1 MNRRLLWLL
10 TLLIGWS
17 VPATAQTQLL
27 TGRVLSDDDKL
38 GLPGASVSIKGTAI
52 GTTTDAEGKF
62 KLGLPA
68 GGTSLVIT
76 FIGYIKQEVAI
87 TTQTTLEVYLKP
99 EASQLTEVV
108 VTALGIQREKKA
120 LGYAQQSIGGKAV
133 SEVRPSNVANALSG
147 KVAGLRIQAGTGP
160 GSGSTIQIRGASSIT
175 NNNQPLIVIDG
186 VPIEQSFQK
195 RLGGGI
201 GDINPEN
208 IKDISVLKGP
218 SASALYGSRAANG
231 VILITTKDGAGTK
244 GIGVEVNSNYTF
256 ERPWIIPDFQ
266 NTYGGGNGYRT
277 WYTDGWSGAIT
288 NAQEIQQ
295 YRAAYG
301 PYAPLT
307 GTEGTD
313 ESWGAPMDGRLVRQ
327 WWTGTGVAPLT
338 PNPNNYKDFWQTG
351 TTWSNN
357 IAISG
362 GNDKGSF
369 RLGLGR
375 LDQKG
380 IMYYNDYHRNNYKL
394 NAAYHFTPK
403 LSVNVSAEY
412 IQSGSGNRGYTGGQ
426 EFIWSHRQ
434 TDWVKLRNWRDYAGV
449 HIQKAGDT
457 DPPNWQH
464 TFFTNPY
471 YTQEKLPS
479 SDTKDRLVGN
489 IAMTYKILPDLSVML
504 RSGTDLW
511 TQTAINVGNFE
522 RVRNGSRSYGAYSEE
537 VLRRQETNTD
547 VLLTYR
553 KDISEAFSVN
563 ATAGA
568 LLRTNYYKRNY
579 TNVGQLVV
587 DGVYNLANS
596 IATQNTVASRIERK
610 ESQSVFGAVNLGWQ
624 NMLFLDIT
632 ARNDWSSTL
641 PSDNRSYF
649 YPSAA
654 LSAVITDIVPMLKN
668 PALSYLKIRGS
679 LAQVGNDTDPY
690 RLNPTYTPGTS
701 WNGSLPEFYEPT
713 QKPNNRL
720 RPEITTGKE
729 VGLEARFFR
738 GKLGLDV
745 TYYEQVTKDQII
757 PVQLSK
763 ATGYN
768 SAIQNIGK
776 MQNKGIEISVTGT
789 PVKLENG
796 FTWEVALNFSRNRN
810 KVIELLPGV
819 LNNLVI
825 NERRGLTLEARAG
838 QPYGTLYG
846 YGFERV
852 QGTDASAPYYDG
864 TGKYVGQLVMGL
876 NGLPI
881 KSTTQKILGNVQPD
895 WMGGVTNTFSFK
907 GIVLS
912 ALVDAKVGGDMY
924 DEGTANARWTGQYAE
939 TAVGRE
945 EGVIGQ
951 GVNQVFKADGSY
963 SFKPNSTI
971 VSANQ
976 YYGYN
981 NPRNYHEAAIFDAS
995 YVKLREVSV
1004 GYQIPAEFL
1013 KRFRVQS
1020 AKISVVGRNVA
1031 MLFKNHPHADPEIDA
1046 NGGNAQGFG
1055 YGELPSSRS
1064 MGFNLSVGF

>member
-1 MNRRLLWLL
+1 MKKNLLWLL
-10 TLLIGWS
+10 ALLMGWS
-17 VPATAQTQLL
+17 FTVSAQSQILS
-27 TGRVLSDDDKL
+27 GKVYSDDDKL
-38 GLPGASVSIKGTAI
+38 GLPGTSVSIKGTTI
-52 GTTTDAEGKF
+52 GTTTDSDGQF
-62 KLGLPA
+62 KLTIPA
-68 GGTSLVIT
+68 GGATLIVS
-76 FIGYIKQEVAI
+76 FIGYIKQEVTI
-87 TTQTTLEVYLKP
+87 TTQTSLEVYLKP
-99 EASQLTEVV
+99 EAGQLTEVV

-120 LGYAQQSIGGKAV
+120 LGYAQQSLSGKAV
-133 SEVRPSNVANALSG
+133 AEVRPANVANALSG
-147 KVAGLRIQAGTGP
+147 KVAGLRIQSGTGP

-175 NNNQPLIVIDG
+175 NNNQPLIVVDG
-186 VPIEQSFQK
+186 VPIEQSFSK

-201 GDINPEN
+201 ADINPEN

-231 VILITTKDGAGTK
+231 VILVTTKDGSGQQ
-244 GIGVEVNSNYTF
+244 GIGIEVNTNYTV
-256 ERPWIIPDFQ
+256 ERPWISPNFQ

-277 WYTDGWSGAIT
+277 WYHDGWSGAIT
-288 NAQEIQQ
+288 DPNEIAQ

-327 WWTGTGVAPLT
+327 WWTGTDVAPLV
-338 PNPNNYKDFWQTG
+338 PMPHNYQDFWQTG
-351 TTWSNN
+351 STWSNN

-394 NAAYHFTPK
+394 NTNYNFTPK
-403 LSVNVSAEY
+403 LNVSLSAEY
-412 IQSGSGNRGYTGGQ
+412 IQSGSGNRGYSGGQ

-434 TDWVKLRNWRDYAGV
+434 TDWNKIRNWRDYTSV
-449 HIQKAGDT
+449 HIQKAGDGN
-457 DPPNWQH
+457 PPNWQH

-471 YTQEKLPS
+471 YIQEMLPS

-489 IAMTYKILPDLSVML
+489 MAMTYKILPDLSVML

-522 RVRNGSRSYGAYSEE
+522 RVRNGTRVYGAYSEE
-537 VLRRQETNTD
+537 VIRRQENNTD
-547 VLLTYR
+547 VIFTYK
-553 KDISEAFSVN
+553 KDITEAFSLN

-587 DGVYNLANS
+587 DRVYNLANS

-624 NMLFLDIT
+624 NMLFLDLT

-641 PSDNRSYF
+641 PASNRSYF

-654 LSAVITDIVPMLKN
+654 LSAVVSDMVPSLKN
-668 PALSYLKIRGS
+668 GVLSFLKVRGS

-690 RLNPTYTPGTS
+690 RLMPSFTPATS
-701 WNGSLPEFYEPT
+701 WNGSLPEFFEPT
-713 QKPNNRL
+713 RKPNNL
-720 RPEITTGKE
+720 LKPEITTGQE
-729 VGLEARFFR
+729 AGLEARFFR
-738 GKLGLDV
+738 GRLGLDV
-745 TYYEQVTKDQII
+745 TYYSQTTKDQII

-768 SAIQNIGK
+768 EAIQNIGK
-776 MQNKGIEISVTGT
+776 MRNRGIEISITGT
-789 PVKLENG
+789 PLKLKNG
-796 FTWEVALNFSRNRN
+796 FTWDVSLNLARNRN
-810 KVIELLPGV
+810 MVIELLPGV

-852 QGTDASAPYYDG
+852 QSSDPSAAYYDPSG
-864 TGKYVGQLVMGL
+864 QYTGQLVL
-876 NGLPI
+876 NNGLPVR
-881 KSTTQKILGNVQPD
+881 STTQKILGNVQPK
-895 WMGGVTNTFSFK
+895 WTGGFSNTFSFK
-907 GIVLS
+907 GFILS
-912 ALVDAKVGGDMY
+912 ALIDAKIGGDMY

-939 TAVGRE
+939 TAIGRE

-951 GVNQVFKADGSY
+951 GVSAVRGADGGY
-963 SFKPNSTI
+963 TFTPNSTI
-971 VSANQ
+971 VAANQ

-995 YVKLREVSV
+995 YVKLREVSF
-1004 GYQIPAEFL
+1004 GYQIPSAII
-1013 KRFRVQS
+1013 KRLRLQS
-1020 AKISVVGRNVA
+1020 ARLSVVGRNVA
-1031 MLFKNHPHADPEIDA
+1031 MLFRNHPHADPEIDA

-1064 MGFNLSVGF
+1064 MGFNLSLGF

>member
-1 MNRRLLWLL
+1 MKKNLLWLL
-10 TLLIGWS
+10 ALLMGWS
-17 VPATAQTQLL
+17 FTVSAQSQILS
-27 TGRVLSDDDKL
+27 GKVYSDDDKL
-38 GLPGASVSIKGTAI
+38 GLPGTSVSIKGTTI
-52 GTTTDAEGKF
+52 GTTTDSDGQF
-62 KLGLPA
+62 KLTIPA
-68 GGTSLVIT
+68 GGATLIVS
-76 FIGYIKQEVAI
+76 FIGYIKQEVTI
-87 TTQTTLEVYLKP
+87 TTQTSLEVYLKP
-99 EASQLTEVV
+99 EAGQLTEVV

-120 LGYAQQSIGGKAV
+120 LGYAQQSLSGKAV
-133 SEVRPSNVANALSG
+133 AEVRPANVANALSG
-147 KVAGLRIQAGTGP
+147 KVAGLRIQSGTGP

-175 NNNQPLIVIDG
+175 NNNQPLIVVDG
-186 VPIEQSFQK
+186 VPIEQSFSK

-201 GDINPEN
+201 ADINPEN

-231 VILITTKDGAGTK
+231 VILVTTKDGSGQQ
-244 GIGVEVNSNYTF
+244 GIGIEVNTNYTV
-256 ERPWIIPDFQ
+256 ERPWISPNFQ

-277 WYTDGWSGAIT
+277 WYHDGWSGAIT
-288 NAQEIQQ
+288 DPNEIAQ

-327 WWTGTGVAPLT
+327 WWTGTDVAPLV
-338 PNPNNYKDFWQTG
+338 PMPHNYQDFWQTG
-351 TTWSNN
+351 STWSNN

-394 NAAYHFTPK
+394 NTNYNFTPK
-403 LSVNVSAEY
+403 LNVSLSAEY
-412 IQSGSGNRGYTGGQ
+412 IQSGSGNRGYSGGQ

-434 TDWVKLRNWRDYAGV
+434 TDWNKIRNWRDYTSV
-449 HIQKAGDT
+449 HIQKAGDGN
-457 DPPNWQH
+457 PPNWQH

-471 YTQEKLPS
+471 YIQEMLPS

-489 IAMTYKILPDLSVML
+489 MAMTYKILPDLSVML

-522 RVRNGSRSYGAYSEE
+522 RVRNGTRVYGAYSEE
-537 VLRRQETNTD
+537 VIRRQENNTD
-547 VLLTYR
+547 VIFTYK
-553 KDISEAFSVN
+553 KDITEAFSLN

-587 DGVYNLANS
+587 DRVYNLANS

-624 NMLFLDIT
+624 NMLFLDLT

-641 PSDNRSYF
+641 PASNRSYF

-654 LSAVITDIVPMLKN
+654 LSAVVSDMVPSLKN
-668 PALSYLKIRGS
+668 GVLSFLKVRGS

-690 RLNPTYTPGTS
+690 RLMPSFTPATS
-701 WNGSLPEFYEPT
+701 WNGSLPEFFEPT
-713 QKPNNRL
+713 RKPNNL
-720 RPEITTGKE
+720 LKPEITTGQE
-729 VGLEARFFR
+729 AGLEARFFR
-738 GKLGLDV
+738 GRLGLDV
-745 TYYEQVTKDQII
+745 TYYSQTTKDQII

-768 SAIQNIGK
+768 EAIQNIGK
-776 MQNKGIEISVTGT
+776 MRNRGIEISITGT
-789 PVKLENG
+789 PLKLKNG
-796 FTWEVALNFSRNRN
+796 FSWDVSLNFARNRN
-810 KVIELLPGV
+810 MVIELLPGV

-852 QGTDASAPYYDG
+852 QSSDPSAAYYDPSG
-864 TGKYVGQLVMGL
+864 QYTGQLVL
-876 NGLPI
+876 NNGLPVR
-881 KSTTQKILGNVQPD
+881 STTQKILGNVQPK
-895 WMGGVTNTFSFK
+895 WTGGFSNTFSFK
-907 GIVLS
+907 GFILS
-912 ALVDAKVGGDMY
+912 ALIDAKIGGDMY

-939 TAVGRE
+939 TAIGRE

-951 GVNQVFKADGSY
+951 GVSAVRGADGGY
-963 SFKPNSTI
+963 TFTPNSTI
-971 VSANQ
+971 VAANQ

-995 YVKLREVSV
+995 YVKLREVSF
-1004 GYQIPAEFL
+1004 GYQIPSAII
-1013 KRFRVQS
+1013 KRLRLQS
-1020 AKISVVGRNVA
+1020 ARLSVVGRNVA
-1031 MLFKNHPHADPEIDA
+1031 MLFRNHPHADPEIDA

-1064 MGFNLSVGF
+1064 MGFNLSLGF

>member
-1 MNRRLLWLL
+1 M
-10 TLLIGWS
+10 GWS
-17 VPATAQTQLL
+17 FTVSAQNQI
-27 TGRVLSDDDKL
+27 LSGKVYSADEKL
-38 GLPGASVSIKGTAI
+38 GLPGTSVSIKGTSV
-52 GTTTDAEGKF
+52 GTTTDGEGQF
-62 KLGLPA
+62 KLPIPS
-68 GGTSLVIT
+68 GGATLIIS
-76 FIGYIKQEVAI
+76 FIGYIKQEVSI
-87 TTQTTLEVYLKP
+87 TTQTSLDVYLKP
-99 EASQLTEVV
+99 EAGQLTEVV

-120 LGYAQQSIGGKAV
+120 LGYAQQSLSGKAV
-133 SEVRPSNVANALSG
+133 AEVRPSNVANALSG
-147 KVAGLRIQAGTGP
+147 KVAGLRIQSGTGP

-175 NNNQPLIVIDG
+175 NNNQPLIVVDG
-186 VPIEQSFQK
+186 VPIEQTFSK

-208 IKDISVLKGP
+208 IKDVSVLKGP

-231 VILITTKDGAGTK
+231 VILITTKDGSGQQ
-244 GIGVEVNSNYTF
+244 GIGVEVNTNYTI
-256 ERPWIIPDFQ
+256 ERPWISPNFQ

-277 WYTDGWSGAIT
+277 WYHDGWSGAIT
-288 NAQEIQQ
+288 DPNEIAQ

-327 WWTGTGVAPLT
+327 WWTGTDVAPLT
-338 PNPNNYKDFWQTG
+338 PMPGNYQDFWQTG
-351 TTWSNN
+351 STWSNN

-362 GNDKGSF
+362 GNEKGSF

-394 NAAYHFTPK
+394 NTNYNFTPK
-403 LSVNVSAEY
+403 LNVSLSAEY
-412 IQSGSGNRGYTGGQ
+412 IQSGSGNRGYAGGQ

-434 TDWVKLRNWRDYAGV
+434 TDWNKLRNWRDYTDV
-449 HIQKAGDT
+449 HIQKAGDGN
-457 DPPNWQH
+457 PPNWQH
-464 TFFTNPY
+464 TFFSNPY
-471 YTQEKLPS
+471 YLQEMLPNA
-479 SDTKDRLVGN
+479 DTKDRLVGN
-489 IAMTYKILPDLSVML
+489 MALTYKILPDLNLML

-511 TQTAINVGNFE
+511 TQTVINVSNFE
-522 RVRNGSRSYGAYSEE
+522 RVRNGSRVYGAYSEE
-537 VLRRQETNTD
+537 IMRRQENNTD
-547 VLLTYR
+547 VILTYK
-553 KDISEAFSVN
+553 KDITEAFSLS

-641 PSDNRSYF
+641 PASNRSYF

-654 LSAVITDIVPMLKN
+654 LSAVVSDMVPSLKN
-668 PALSYLKIRGS
+668 GVLSFLKVRGS

-690 RLNPTYTPGTS
+690 RLMPSYTAGTS
-701 WNGSLPEFYEPT
+701 WNGALPEFFEPT
-713 QKPNNRL
+713 RKPNNL
-720 RPEITTGKE
+720 LKPEITTGQE
-729 VGLEARFFR
+729 AGLEARFFR
-738 GKLGLDV
+738 GRLGLDV
-745 TYYEQVTKDQII
+745 TYYSQITKDQII
-757 PVQLSK
+757 PVQYSK
-763 ATGYN
+763 ATGYTDG
-768 SAIQNIGK
+768 IQNIGK
-776 MQNKGIEISVTGT
+776 MRNRGLEISITGT
-789 PVKLENG
+789 PLKLENG
-796 FTWEVALNFSRNRN
+796 FSWDVSLNFARNRN
-810 KVIELLPGV
+810 TVLELLPGV

-852 QGTDASAPYYDG
+852 QSSDPSAAYYDP
-864 TGKYVGQLVMGL
+864 TGQYAGQLVL
-876 NGLPI
+876 NNGLPVR
-881 KSTTQKILGNVQPD
+881 STTQKILGNIQPD
-895 WMGGVTNTFSFK
+895 WTGGFSNTFSFK
-907 GIVLS
+907 GFILS
-912 ALVDAKVGGDMY
+912 ALIDAKIGGAMY

-939 TAVGRE
+939 TAMGRE

-951 GVNQVFKADGSY
+951 GVSAVRRADGGY
-963 SFKPNSTI
+963 TFAPNATI
-971 VSANQ
+971 VAANQ

-995 YVKLREVSV
+995 YVKLREVSF
-1004 GYQIPAEFL
+1004 GYQIPSAFI
-1013 KRFRVQS
+1013 KRLRLQS
-1020 AKISVVGRNVA
+1020 ARLSVVGRNVA
-1031 MLFKNHPHADPEIDA
+1031 MLFRNHPHADPEIDA

-1064 MGFNLSVGF
+1064 MGFNLSLGF

>member
-1 MNRRLLWLL
+1 MKKNLLWLL
-10 TLLIGWS
+10 ALLMGWS
-17 VPATAQTQLL
+17 FTVSAQSQILS
-27 TGRVLSDDDKL
+27 GKVYSDDDKL
-38 GLPGASVSIKGTAI
+38 GLPGTSVSIKGTTI
-52 GTTTDAEGKF
+52 GTTTDSDGQF
-62 KLGLPA
+62 KLTIPA
-68 GGTSLVIT
+68 GGATLIVS
-76 FIGYIKQEVAI
+76 FIGYIKQEVTI
-87 TTQTTLEVYLKP
+87 TTQTSLEVYLKP
-99 EASQLTEVV
+99 EAGQLTEVV

-120 LGYAQQSIGGKAV
+120 LGYAQQSLSGKAV
-133 SEVRPSNVANALSG
+133 AEVRPANVANALSG
-147 KVAGLRIQAGTGP
+147 KVAGLRIQSGTGP

-175 NNNQPLIVIDG
+175 NNNQPLIVVDG
-186 VPIEQSFQK
+186 VPIEQSFSK

-201 GDINPEN
+201 ADINPEN

-231 VILITTKDGAGTK
+231 VILVTTKDGSGQQ
-244 GIGVEVNSNYTF
+244 GIGIEVNTNYTV
-256 ERPWIIPDFQ
+256 ERPWISPNFQ

-277 WYTDGWSGAIT
+277 WYHDGWSGAIT
-288 NAQEIQQ
+288 DPNEIAQ

-327 WWTGTGVAPLT
+327 WWTGTDVAPLV
-338 PNPNNYKDFWQTG
+338 PMPHNYQDFWQTG
-351 TTWSNN
+351 STWSNN

-394 NAAYHFTPK
+394 NTNYNFTPK
-403 LSVNVSAEY
+403 LNVSLSAEY
-412 IQSGSGNRGYTGGQ
+412 IQSGSGNRGYSGGQ

-434 TDWVKLRNWRDYAGV
+434 TDWNKIRNWRDYTSV
-449 HIQKAGDT
+449 HIQKAGDGN
-457 DPPNWQH
+457 PPNWQH

-471 YTQEKLPS
+471 YIQEMLPS

-489 IAMTYKILPDLSVML
+489 MAMTYKILPDLSVML

-522 RVRNGSRSYGAYSEE
+522 RVRNGTRVYGAYSEE
-537 VLRRQETNTD
+537 VIRRQENNTD
-547 VLLTYR
+547 VIFTYK
-553 KDISEAFSVN
+553 KDITEAFSLN

-587 DGVYNLANS
+587 DRVYNLANS
-596 IATQNTVASRIERK
+596 IATQNTAASRIERK

-624 NMLFLDIT
+624 NMLFLDLT

-641 PSDNRSYF
+641 PASNRSYF

-654 LSAVITDIVPMLKN
+654 LSAVVSDMVPSLKN
-668 PALSYLKIRGS
+668 GVLSFLKVRGS

-690 RLNPTYTPGTS
+690 RLMPSFTPATS
-701 WNGSLPEFYEPT
+701 WNGSLPEFFEPT
-713 QKPNNRL
+713 RKPNNL
-720 RPEITTGKE
+720 LKPEITTGQE
-729 VGLEARFFR
+729 AGLEARFFR
-738 GKLGLDV
+738 GRLGLDV
-745 TYYEQVTKDQII
+745 TYYSQTTKDQII

-768 SAIQNIGK
+768 EAIQNIGK
-776 MQNKGIEISVTGT
+776 MRNRGIEISITGT
-789 PVKLENG
+789 PLKLKNG
-796 FTWEVALNFSRNRN
+796 FSWDVSLNFARNRN
-810 KVIELLPGV
+810 MVIELLPGV

-838 QPYGTLYG
+838 QSYGTLYG

-852 QGTDASAPYYDG
+852 QSSDPSAAYYDPSG
-864 TGKYVGQLVMGL
+864 QYTGQLVL
-876 NGLPI
+876 NNGLPVR
-881 KSTTQKILGNVQPD
+881 STTQKILGNVQPK
-895 WMGGVTNTFSFK
+895 WTGGFSNTFSFK
-907 GIVLS
+907 GFILS
-912 ALVDAKVGGDMY
+912 ALIDAKIGGDMY

-939 TAVGRE
+939 TAIGRE

-951 GVNQVFKADGSY
+951 GVSAIRGADGGY
-963 SFKPNSTI
+963 TFTPNSTI
-971 VSANQ
+971 VAANQ

-995 YVKLREVSV
+995 YVKLREVSF
-1004 GYQIPAEFL
+1004 GYQIPSAII
-1013 KRFRVQS
+1013 KRLRLQS
-1020 AKISVVGRNVA
+1020 ARLSVVGRNVA
-1031 MLFKNHPHADPEIDA
+1031 MLFRNHPHADPEIDA

-1064 MGFNLSVGF
+1064 MGFNLSLGF